1 MHSNALKRAKHS
13 KQCFAR
19 VRRIIQ
25 KAIHE
30 AGRVYDMKV
39 DVIRDTLDEATK
51 VEFDLLMPTEVSM
64 RPYIYI

>member
-1 MHSNALKRAKHS
+1 MRAKHCLE
-13 KQCFAR
+13 CFAR

-30 AGRVYDMKV
+30 SGRVYDMKV
-39 DVIRDTLDEATK
+39 IVIRDTPNEATK